1 MNPNTVTT
9 GLDRLLS
16 DDNLLSRYRGL
27 QVGLLANQ
35 ATVTAD
41 LEHAI
46 DALIERGV
54 TIRRLF
60 GPEHG
65 LRGFA
70 QDMEAVA
77 ENRDPITGI
86 PVVSLYGDD
95 YESLAP
101 PLSSVE
107 DLDCLFL
114 DVPDIGTRYYT
125 FAASALFVA
134 KRATQANTQ
143 VVVLDR
149 PNPIG
154 GSQVEGNLV
163 ELGYDS
169 FVGALSVA
177 NRHGMTLAE
186 LLDYA
191 RRFDG
196 QDLEFDTL
204 QATGWDRG
212 MWADETGL
220 PWVLPSPNM
229 PTLDTAIIYP
239 GMCLLEAT
247 NLSEG
252 RGTTRPFEL
261 FGAPYIDGQLLTRR
275 LNELMLPG
283 VRFRSAVFKPGF
295 QKWAGEACFGCQV
308 HITDRNKCRPY
319 QLGLAILSTVYR
331 LFQDDFDWRLQPYE
345 FVTEKPAID
354 LLCGTDRPR
363 VALEGGADW
372 QAVCQEAVRG
382 QDEFEHRR
390 HSVLRY
396 P

>member
-1 MNPNTVTT
+1 MNSRKVTT

-16 DDNLLSRYRGL
+16 DETMLSRFRGL
-27 QVGLLANQ
+27 KVGLLANQ

-41 LEHAI
+41 LVHAI
-46 DALIERGV
+46 DALLEKGLEIK
-54 TIRRLF
+54 RLF

-95 YESLAP
+95 YESLSP
-101 PLSSVE
+101 PQDTVA
-107 DLDCLFL
+107 DLDCLFI

-134 KRATQANTQ
+134 KTATETDTP
-143 VVVLDR
+143 VVLLDR

-154 GSQVEGNLV
+154 GVEVEGNLV
-163 ELGYDS
+163 ESGYDS

-186 LLDYA
+186 LLAYA
-191 RRFDG
+191 RKYDS
-196 QDLEFDTL
+196 QTVEFETVET
-204 QATGWDRG
+204 TGWQRNT
-212 MWADETGL
+212 WADDTGL

-229 PTLDTAIIYP
+229 PTLETAIIYP

-261 FGAPYIDGQLLTRR
+261 FGAPYIDGQLLTDR
-275 LNELMLPG
+275 LNELGLPG

-308 HITDRNKCRPY
+308 HITDRNLCRPY
-319 QLGLAILSTVYR
+319 QLGIAILSVVHA
-331 LFQDDFDWRLQPYE
+331 LFPTDFEWRLQPYE
-345 FVTEKPAID
+345 FVTEKSAID

-363 VALEGGADW
+363 VALESGASW
-372 QAVCQEAVRG
+372 EAVYEEAVKG
-382 QDEFEHRR
+382 QDVFQERR
-390 HSVLRY
+390 RSVLRY